1 MLSPKVSFLRI
12 PAFALSVAFWIL
24 TGPLN
29 ADVMLAPL
37 FQNGA
42 VLQRDRAIPVWGR
55 AEPGEPVRVTF
66 HGESVETQAGSDGR
80 WRVMLRAQPASA
92 EGAELV
98 VQGRDTVRVRDV
110 LVGDVWLCGGQ
121 SNMAFTVY
129 RGLNANAEIG
139 VANFPLIRHFLVPRR
154 VAEQPAADAPGA
166 WQICHPESVADFSG
180 VGYFFARDLHLR
192 NGVPVGLVNATWGG
206 TQIESWM
213 SAAAV
218 RQDPASEMIQRRW
231 EARLADYPK
240 KHIEA
245 DRRRA
250 DWQARA
256 DAATAQGQV
265 FDEPVPP
272 AAEGPMSRWMPSGL
286 YNAMIAP
293 LVPMPFRGVIWYQG
307 EANAPRAA
315 EYASLFQGLIRQ
327 WRGDFGPNLP
337 FYFVQ
342 LANHDR
348 ASDKT
353 KLTWAYLREAQEEAL
368 ALPDTGM
375 VVTIDIGDVQDVH
388 PKNKQAV
395 GRRLALIARR
405 QLEGEPVNFSGPIFK
420 SAQREGNAMRVTFEH
435 GGGLNSR
442 GAPIVGV
449 EVAGPDRK
457 FVPAIA
463 RIEGDTLVA
472 SAEAVPAPEAVRYAW
487 HNFPEACLFDGDGL
501 PAAPF
506 RSKRW
511 D

>member
-1 MLSPKVSFLRI
+1 MLFSKVSFLRN
-12 PAFALSVAFWIL
+12 PGFALSVAFWIL
-24 TGPLN
+24 AVPLN
-29 ADVMLAPL
+29 ADVILAPL
-37 FQNGA
+37 FQHGA
-42 VLQRDRAIPVWGR
+42 ILQRNRPIPVWGQ
-55 AEPGEPVRVTF
+55 AEPGESIRVTF
-66 HGESVETQAGSDGR
+66 HGESAETQAGSDGR
-80 WRVMLRAQPASA
+80 WRVTLRAQPASA

-139 VANFPLIRHFLVPRR
+139 VANFPLIRQFLVPRR
-154 VAEQPAADAPGA
+154 VADQPVDDAPGV
-166 WQICHPESVADFSG
+166 WQICHPDSVADFSG
-180 VGYFFARDLHLR
+180 PGYFFARDLHLR
-192 NGVPVGLVNATWGG
+192 NKVPVGLVNATWGG

-213 SAAAV
+213 SETAV
-218 RQDPASEMIQRRW
+218 RQDPASDLIYQRW
-231 EARLADYPK
+231 KARLEDYPK
-240 KHIEA
+240 K
-245 DRRRA
+245 RA
-250 DWQARA
+250 DSDRLQAEWQARA
-256 DAATAQGQV
+256 DAATAKGQV
-265 FDEPVPP
+265 FVEPVPP
-272 AAEGPMSRWMPSGL
+272 AAEGPMSRWMPAGL

-307 EANAPRAA
+307 ETNAPRAS
-315 EYASLFQGLIRQ
+315 EYASLFKGLIRQ
-327 WRGDFGPNLP
+327 WRADFGADLP

-348 ASDKT
+348 TSDKT

-368 ALPDTGM
+368 VLPDTGM

-388 PKNKQAV
+388 PKNKQEV

-405 QLEGEPVNFSGPIFK
+405 QLEGEQVNFSGPVFK

-457 FVPAIA
+457 FVPAAA

-472 SAEAVPAPEAVRYAW
+472 SAEGVPVPEAVRYAW
-487 HNFPEACLFDGDGL
+487 HNFPEACLFDGGGL